1 MAMKIV
7 TSNGQT
13 VQSFE
18 DWKNGGQAPA
28 SGPKVVNSSGQ
39 SVQSFEEWRNSQ
51 QSYQPSGITPGGSRL
66 DEIEV
71 GSSLENWIDRYNR
84 TMNSLSGST
93 TGRWYGVDAIN
104 RYGREVNDLVSQFD
118 SIKDYAFVYGFQDT
132 LPHYQNLKKIQE
144 AINQESG
151 WYDKY
156 RGRGHEDIEQ
166 ILSAMNTGD
175 ERDWLEASRYDVYK
189 TAPDYQQRSQTGLAA
204 FENSKPKDQ
213 EEESWFEAIGRYLGK
228 ASDTTMA
235 LGDTGRMA
243 QEYRKDTTYREP
255 ADNWTDDQRNTYGYL
270 YSINPEAASDF
281 AVKTSEGYRQAE
293 NQQKLEA
300 IRGWATKNGVNAS
313 AGTVAAIAMMP
324 LSLADT
330 LNALTEYNARG
341 TISTPSSPTPGQV
354 SEAITGAV
362 GQSLNEKHGTISEKI
377 PVIGGKGWG
386 DAYQLGTSIAN
397 SLLSAYTQGSVG
409 TDILFFGSAASSSM
423 YSAKDRGATDEQAI
437 KLGVLSGLAEAAGE
451 HFSIENLRKIR
462 NAEMK
467 SFFGNVLKQAGI
479 EASEEGFTTL
489 MNNFADQLIMGKD
502 SSYYQKVRS
511 YMSENGMSEQEAKK
525 QAWKDMAEDLAF
537 DMVGG
542 AISGGVSTGIQTG
555 AQKIFGGTEQA
566 QTHHEPLA
574 TDKDSLTT
582 ELANE
587 EATAEESPAVGDK
600 LSATENAPTL

>member
-1 MAMKIV
+1 M
-7 TSNGQT
+7 S
-13 VQSFE
+13 
-18 DWKNGGQAPA
+18 
-28 SGPKVVNSSGQ
+28 
-39 SVQSFEEWRNSQ
+39 
-51 QSYQPSGITPGGSRL
+51 SYQEMKDRMYGRATSTTQKTSGSNSGGGSAGGSYEDMKNRL
-66 DEIEV
+66 FA
-71 GSSLENWIDRYNR
+71 GSTVFLGDSKTENSLNGWVDRYNKTMEGLSAATTGKYYSRDAIDRYSR
-84 TMNSLSGST
+84 DIDSLVQQ
-93 TGRWYGVDAIN
+93 Y
-104 RYGREVNDLVSQFD
+104 D
-118 SIKDYAFVYGFQDT
+118 SINDYASVYGFQDS
-132 LPHYQNLKKIQE
+132 LSHYGKLREIQKAIQQQN
-144 AINQESG
+144 G
-151 WYDKY
+151 WYEKY
-156 RGRGHEDIEQ
+156 RGRGHEDIEK
-166 ILSAMNTGD
+166 ILSNMDAGD

-189 TAPDYQQRSQTGLAA
+189 TAPDYQKRSQTGLAA

-255 ADNWTDDQRNTYGYL
+255 ADNWTDDQRSTYGYL

-293 NQQKLEA
+293 NQQKLGA
-300 IRGWATKNGVNAS
+300 IQEWATKNGVNAS

-341 TISTPSSPTPGQV
+341 TISTPSAPTPGQV

-362 GQSLNEKHGTISEKI
+362 GQSLNDKHGTISGKI

-397 SLLSAYTQGSVG
+397 SLLSAYTQGSIG
-409 TDILFFGSAASSSM
+409 TDILFFGSSAASTM
-423 YSAKDRGATDEQAI
+423 YNKKQQGATDEQAI
-437 KLGVLSGLAEAAGE
+437 KMGVLAGLAEAAGE
-451 HFSIENLRKIR
+451 HFSIEGLINM
-462 NAEMK
+462 NEANTMK
-467 SFFGNVLKQAGI
+467 AFFGNVLKQSGI

-502 SSYYQKVRS
+502 SAFYEKVRT

-555 AQKIFGGTEQA
+555 AQKIFGGTQQA

-574 TDKDSLTT
+574 TEKS
-582 ELANE
+582 EN
-587 EATAEESPAVGDK
+587 
-600 LSATENAPTL
+600 ATEAVAKNATTTVGVSKMETVQVKPDTVLFSWR